1 METLTGSGYVLS
13 VAVADGMVT
22 VAYGRPESV
31 DVVMFS
37 GQKIVGGSMSVEKS
51 HEDLNVLPN

>member
-1 METLTGSGYVLS
+1 MTGSGYVLS

-31 DVVMFS
+31 DVVMFK
-37 GQKIVGGSMSVEKS
+37 GQDMVGGSISRRRMYTGSA
-51 HEDLNVLPN
+51 